1 MRKLLV
7 LSLLTLCTLTV
18 DAKSMVD
25 IWKAIPDSLMPYVDR
40 KHRTEMV
47 EFIRIGLKGDVD
59 NLLGSKS
66 TMDSLTSNFIQ
77 VRASEAMMMQIK
89 RLPRQG
95 SDSILCVVRTWFGPV
110 KSSRIQLYTENWK
123 PIEQDALGNRS
134 LDSMLPMFISRPEGM
149 SEEIF
154 NELKISFDFLLPYAS
169 LVSYAD
175 DLQLSVSNPLPSQER
190 NIDFER
196 VKKLIIL
203 KWDGNI
209 FK

>member
-18 DAKSMVD
+18 GAKSMVD
-25 IWKAIPDSLMPYVDR
+25 IWKAIPDSLMPYIDR
-40 KHRTEMV
+40 KHRTEIL

-149 SEEIF
+149 SEEKF

-196 VKKLIIL
+196 VKKLIML
-203 KWDGNI
+203 KWNGNI

>member
-18 DAKSMVD
+18 GAKSMVD
-25 IWKAIPDSLMPYVDR
+25 IWKAIPDSLMPYIER

-47 EFIRIGLKGDVD
+47 EFIRMGLKGDVD

-95 SDSILCVVRTWFGPV
+95 ADSILCVVRTWFGPV

-134 LDSMLPMFISRPEGM
+134 LDSMLPIFISRPEGM
-149 SEEIF
+149 SEDKF

-203 KWDGNI
+203 KWNGNI

>member
-7 LSLLTLCTLTV
+7 LSLLALSTLTV
-18 DAKSMVD
+18 GAKSMVD

-47 EFIRIGLKGDVD
+47 EFIRMGLKGDVD

-95 SDSILCVVRTWFGPV
+95 ADSILCVVRTWFGPV

-149 SEEIF
+149 SEDKF

-203 KWDGNI
+203 KWNGNI

>member
-7 LSLLTLCTLTV
+7 LSLFTLCTLTV
-18 DAKSMVD
+18 GAKSMVD
-25 IWKAIPDSLMPYVDR
+25 IWKAIPDSLMPYIER

-47 EFIRIGLKGDVD
+47 EFIRMGLKGDFD

-110 KSSRIQLYTENWK
+110 KSSRVQLYTENWK
-123 PIEQDALGNRS
+123 PIEQNALGNRS

-149 SEEIF
+149 SEEKF
-154 NELKISFDFLLPYAS
+154 N
-169 LVSYAD
+169 
-175 DLQLSVSNPLPSQER
+175 
-190 NIDFER
+190 
-196 VKKLIIL
+196 
-203 KWDGNI
+203 
-209 FK
+209 

>member
-18 DAKSMVD
+18 GAKSMVD
-25 IWKAIPDSLMPYVDR
+25 IWKAIADSLMPYVDR

-47 EFIRIGLKGDVD
+47 EFIRMGLKGDVD

-77 VRASEAMMMQIK
+77 VKASEAMMMQIK

-110 KSSRIQLYTENWK
+110 KSSRIQLYTEHWK

-149 SEEIF
+149 SEEKF

-203 KWDGNI
+203 KWNGNI

>member
-149 SEEIF
+149 SEDKF

-203 KWDGNI
+203 KWNGNI

>member
-134 LDSMLPMFISRPEGM
+134 LDSMLPVFISRPEGM
-149 SEEIF
+149 SEDKF

-203 KWDGNI
+203 KWNGNI

>member
-18 DAKSMVD
+18 GAKSMVD

-47 EFIRIGLKGDVD
+47 EFIRMGLKGDVD
-59 NLLGSKS
+59 NLLGSMS

-149 SEEIF
+149 SEDKF

-175 DLQLSVSNPLPSQER
+175 ELQLSVSNPLPSQER

-196 VKKLIIL
+196 VKKLIML
-203 KWDGNI
+203 KWNGNI

>member
-18 DAKSMVD
+18 GAKSMVD
-25 IWKAIPDSLMPYVDR
+25 IWKAIPDSLMPYIDR

-47 EFIRIGLKGDVD
+47 EFIRMGLKGDVD

-110 KSSRIQLYTENWK
+110 KSSRVQLYTENWK
-123 PIEQDALGNRS
+123 PIEQNALGNRS

-149 SEEIF
+149 SEEKF

-175 DLQLSVSNPLPSQER
+175 ELQLSVSDPLPSQER
-190 NIDFER
+190 NVDFER
-196 VKKLIIL
+196 IKKLIIL

>member
-18 DAKSMVD
+18 GAKSMVD

-47 EFIRIGLKGDVD
+47 EFIRMGLKGDVD

-77 VRASEAMMMQIK
+77 VRASEAMMIQIK

-149 SEEIF
+149 TEDKF

-203 KWDGNI
+203 KWNGNI

>member
-47 EFIRIGLKGDVD
+47 EFIRMGLKGDVD

-149 SEEIF
+149 SEDKF

-175 DLQLSVSNPLPSQER
+175 DLQLSVSNPFPSQER

>member
-1 MRKLLV
+1 
-7 LSLLTLCTLTV
+7 
-18 DAKSMVD
+18 
-25 IWKAIPDSLMPYVDR
+25 
-40 KHRTEMV
+40 MV
-47 EFIRIGLKGDVD
+47 EFIRMGLKGDVD

-110 KSSRIQLYTENWK
+110 KSSRVQLYTENWK
-123 PIEQDALGNRS
+123 PIEQNALGNRS

-149 SEEIF
+149 SEEKF

-196 VKKLIIL
+196 VKKLIML

>member
-7 LSLLTLCTLTV
+7 LSLLTLSTLTV
-18 DAKSMVD
+18 GAKSMVD

-47 EFIRIGLKGDVD
+47 EFIRMGLKGDVD

-95 SDSILCVVRTWFGPV
+95 ADSILCVVRTWFGPV

-149 SEEIF
+149 SEDKF

-203 KWDGNI
+203 KWNGNI

>member
-47 EFIRIGLKGDVD
+47 EFIRMGLKGDVD

-149 SEEIF
+149 SEDKF

-203 KWDGNI
+203 KWNGNI

>member
-18 DAKSMVD
+18 GAKSMVD

-47 EFIRIGLKGDVD
+47 EFIRMGLKGDVD

-149 SEEIF
+149 SEDKF

-190 NIDFER
+190 NIDFEH

-203 KWDGNI
+203 KWNGNI

>member
-18 DAKSMVD
+18 GAKSMVD
-25 IWKAIPDSLMPYVDR
+25 IWKAIPDSLMPYIDR
-40 KHRTEMV
+40 KHRIEMV
-47 EFIRIGLKGDVD
+47 EFIRMGLKGDVV

-95 SDSILCVVRTWFGPV
+95 ADSILCVVRTWFGPV

-149 SEEIF
+149 SEDKF

-196 VKKLIIL
+196 VKKLIML
-203 KWDGNI
+203 KWDGNT

>member
-1 MRKLLV
+1 
-7 LSLLTLCTLTV
+7 
-18 DAKSMVD
+18 
-25 IWKAIPDSLMPYVDR
+25 
-40 KHRTEMV
+40 
-47 EFIRIGLKGDVD
+47 
-59 NLLGSKS
+59 
-66 TMDSLTSNFIQ
+66 
-77 VRASEAMMMQIK
+77 
-89 RLPRQG
+89 
-95 SDSILCVVRTWFGPV
+95 
-110 KSSRIQLYTENWK
+110 
-123 PIEQDALGNRS
+123 
-134 LDSMLPMFISRPEGM
+134 MLPMFISRPEGM
-149 SEEIF
+149 SEEKF